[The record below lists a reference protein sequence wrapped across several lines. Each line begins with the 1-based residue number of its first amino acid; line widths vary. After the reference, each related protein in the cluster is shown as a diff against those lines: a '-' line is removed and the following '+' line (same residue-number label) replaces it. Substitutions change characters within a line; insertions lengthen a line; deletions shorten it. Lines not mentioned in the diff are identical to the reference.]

1 MMPRLTTMAF
11 SMDAYVDALVRAI
24 TEILEL
30 PKKEAC
36 EEEKKTTEKRKSRY
50 YGLKGYQLLEKG
62 SCAERK

>member
-1 MMPRLTTMAF
+1 
-11 SMDAYVDALVRAI
+11 MDAYVDALVRAI

-36 EEEKKTTEKRKSRY
+36 EEEKETTEKRKSGH